1 MELVYTNPGLDEQA
15 SQKIIA
21 ILQDRL
27 SQEQEAA
34 LLLKHAHWNMKGPIP
49 ALSRPMRLRNA

>member
-1 MELVYTNPGLDEQA
+1 MELVYTNPGLDKQA

-34 LLLKHAHWNMKGPIP
+34 LLLKHAP
-49 ALSRPMRLRNA
+49 